1 MRKQIYLLFFAGLLA
16 FSSAKAQPLQIEFE
30 EYDLDNGLHV
40 ILHEDHS
47 TPIVTV
53 SVMYHVGSKNEQPD
67 KKGFAHFFEHLMFEG
82 SENIGRHE
90 YSEHVEK
97 VGGTLNANTS
107 SDRTYYYEVLPS
119 NHLEL
124 GLWLESERMLH
135 AKVDSI
141 GIETQK
147 DVVVEEKKQ
156 NYDNRPYGSWMIE
169 MSKRAFKEHPYR
181 WTTIGSAE
189 DVRNATHED
198 IKKFY
203 DTFYVPNNAVLVIAG
218 DIDTEETKEY
228 VDKYFGEIPEGEY
241 DIPRPDVVEPKLEEE
256 IKDTIY
262 DNIQLPSMFMGYRT
276 PAMGTDDFFAVEM
289 LSSLLSKGQSS
300 RLYKTLVDEKQ
311 LAMEISS
318 FPFPYEDPGLNFV
331 MAIPNVGKDL
341 KDLEEVID
349 EEIAEIQEESVS
361 DKEMEKLKNQ
371 YKTQIASENAT
382 IEGRAQNLASNYTY
396 FNNTNLI
403 NSKIDNYMGVTK
415 DDIQR
420 VAKEYFRKDNRVILY
435 YLPKSE

>member
-16 FSSAKAQPLQIEFE
+16 FGSVKAQPLEIEFE
-30 EYDLDNGLHV
+30 EYDLENGLHV

-97 VGGTLNANTS
+97 VGGTLNASTS

-135 AKVDSI
+135 AKVDSV
-141 GIETQK
+141 GIATQK

-169 MSKRAFKEHPYR
+169 ISERAFEKHPYR

-189 DVRNATHED
+189 DIKNATRED

-203 DTFYVPNNAVLVIAG
+203 DTFYVPNNAVLTIAG
-218 DIDTEETKEY
+218 DIDVEEAKEF
-228 VDKYFGEIPEGEY
+228 VDKYFSNIPEGEY
-241 DIPRPDVVEPKLEEE
+241 DIPRPDVVEPKQEKE

-262 DNIQLPSMFMGYRT
+262 DNIELPAMFMAYHA
-276 PAMGTDDFFAVEM
+276 PAMGTDDFYAVEM
-289 LSSLLSKGQSS
+289 LSSLLSQGQSS
-300 RLYKTLVDEKQ
+300 RLYRTLVDDKQ
-311 LAMEISS
+311 LAMQIAS
-318 FPFPYEDPGLNFV
+318 FPIPYEDPGMNFV

-341 KDLEEVID
+341 KEIEKVVDA
-349 EEIAEIQEESVS
+349 EIAEIQEKSITDE
-361 DKEMEKLKNQ
+361 EMEKLKNQ
-371 YKTQIASENAT
+371 YKSRIASQNAT
-382 IEGRAQNLASNYTY
+382 IGGRAQNLASNYTY
-396 FNNTNLI
+396 FQNTDLI
-403 NSKIDNYMGVTK
+403 NTKIDKYLSVTK
-415 DDIQR
+415 DDIKR
-420 VAKEYFRKDNRVILY
+420 VANEYFKTDNRVLLY

>member
-1 MRKQIYLLFFAGLLA
+1 FFAGLLA

-97 VGGTLNANTS
+97 VGGALNANTS

-141 GIETQK
+141 GIATQK

-156 NYDNRPYGSWMIE
+156 NYDNRPYGSWLIE

-181 WTTIGSAE
+181 WTTIGSAK
-189 DVRNATHED
+189 DVKNATHED

-262 DNIQLPSMFMGYRT
+262 DNIQLPAMFMGYRT

-300 RLYKTLVDEKQ
+300 RLYKTLVDDKQ
-311 LAMEISS
+311 LAMQISS

-361 DKEMEKLKNQ
+361 DREMEKLKNQ

-396 FNNTNLI
+396 FNNANLI

-415 DDIQR
+415 EDIQR